1 MQKKL
6 GMGKEKRGI
15 TLLALVITV
24 IILVILAGV
33 GISAINS
40 GNIFGNATNVV
51 EQSKIASKKEE
62 IELVII
68 SKMNASIREITIDKI
83 IEALE
88 KKGIINGGNSNEET
102 GQVKTNPD
110 GYIYE
115 IKEKPNGNWEVKY
128 VGKGNLDTT
137 KIKLTTELS
146 TTGIT
151 DKVTIT
157 VTAKASDGMKSITMP
172 DGSIK
177 TYTGKTE
184 VSETYEVTQNGEYT
198 FTATN
203 NKGETESKTVTIDN
217 ILEGTIQISAT
228 PSEVTN
234 KSVTVTIEWPS
245 GSENAIKEIC
255 SNGENKYTNVSGVR
269 TTLTL
274 NNNCIVKARIRN
286 SIAEI
291 KTATLNVSNVDRLAP
306 NTFNPTATTTSNSI
320 TIIGSTTDQPA
331 TEKYGSSGIAE
342 YYFSKDN
349 GASWQTN
356 TNKLTTSYTYI
367 GLTQGTNYT
376 IKMKAID
383 KAGNETITDRITAT
397 TVTIA
402 SLGDIQISP
411 STTEWTNQDVTVTV
425 IWPKDTTGLTKKIST
440 NGGNTWSNYTGPV
453 AVANNCTVK
462 AKLVDTTNQEGKT
475 ATLDITKIDKN
486 APTVSAKQSSLT
498 IKQGDSYAISN
509 YFTTS
514 SNGSAPITNITYSV
528 TNTNSLGVGT
538 HTVTCTV
545 KKATGQTATATI
557 SIVVES
563 PLPETTQLLY
573 HSERISEYDDVFVI
587 PEGVNVVEIHAYAGA
602 TLDEGYFDFCLTN
615 KENGKTTG
623 WLDTN
628 YEKWIDVYVAVK
640 PGSVLKFDYHGSG
653 FDEYAYVG
661 YSKSINAMTP
671 NYDLR

>member
-1 MQKKL
+1 MRKKL
-6 GMGKEKRGI
+6 GIGKEKRGI

-40 GNIFGNATNVV
+40 GNIFENATNVV

-88 KKGIINGGNSNEET
+88 KKGIIDEGNSNEET

-115 IKEKPNGNWEVKY
+115 IKEKTNGDWEVKY

-157 VTAKASDGMKSITMP
+157 VTAKASAGMKSIKMP

-177 TYTGKTE
+177 TYIGKKE

-203 NKGETESKTVTIDN
+203 NKGETENKTVTIDN
-217 ILEGTIQISAT
+217 ILDGTIQISAT

-255 SNGENKYTNVSGVR
+255 SNGENKYTTVSGVR

-291 KTATLNVSNVDRLAP
+291 KTATLNVSNIDRLAP

-356 TNKLTTSYTYI
+356 TNKLKTSYTYT

-376 IKMKAID
+376 IRMKAVD
-383 KAGNETITDRITAT
+383 KVGNETITESITAT
-397 TVTIA
+397 TITIA

-425 IWPKDTTGLTKKIST
+425 IWPTDTTGLAKKIST
-440 NGGNTWSNYTGPV
+440 NGGSTWSNYTGPV

-462 AKLVDTTNQEGKT
+462 AKLVDTTSQEGKT

-514 SNGSAPITNITYSV
+514 SNGSAPITNTTYSV

-545 KKATGQTATATI
+545 TKATGQTATATI

-573 HSERISEYDDVFVI
+573 HSEQISKYDDVFVI

-602 TLDEGYFDFCLTN
+602 TLDDGYFDFCLTN

-628 YEKWIDVYVAVK
+628 NEKWIDVYVAVK
-640 PGSVLKFDYHGSG
+640 PGSVLKFDISGSG
-653 FDEYAYVG
+653 AGEYAYVG

-671 NYDLR
+671 IYDLR